1 MSSLLARIQQSM
13 GTLSEAERLCAQYIL
28 KNPQLIPNMT
38 TKDLSKNSGVSES
51 TVVRFCKSI
60 GISSYKAFKLEL
72 VKELALQD
80 YNITDVSVLE
90 KKEEPYKLFQKVIF
104 VNKSAIEA
112 ITASIDRKELEKAVM
127 AISNA
132 RRLIFYGVGGSAT
145 AAYDGY
151 YKFFR
156 LGYECIFQQDFHFM
170 LSMIPYVQEKDIFI
184 AISMSG
190 KTMDVLELARF
201 AKRKGA
207 TIIAITNLDKSPLY
221 KEADIRLCTPVVEH
235 DYRIG
240 SLPSRITQL
249 TIIDALYL
257 NTFLLKGDSIIHQY
271 QEARRE
277 ALRLR
282 R

>member
-1 MSSLLARIQQSM
+1 M

-257 NTFLLKGDSIIHQY
+257 NTFLLKGDSILHQY